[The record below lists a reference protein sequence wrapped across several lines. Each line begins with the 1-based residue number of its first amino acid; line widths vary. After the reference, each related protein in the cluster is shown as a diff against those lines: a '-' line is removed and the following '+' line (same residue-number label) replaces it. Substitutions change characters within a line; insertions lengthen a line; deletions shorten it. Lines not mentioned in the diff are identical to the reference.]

1 MERKY
6 QYKDM
11 PESMRGTY
19 GEFSKNFGFDW
30 KEFVMGIPTPLF
42 LVTTY
47 KSNGQPN
54 ATMQS
59 WASFTSANHG
69 GGYYAILSSV
79 NKRGHLCQS
88 LHEKKAAVLNFMSP
102 DLYEACMQT
111 IHNNQF
117 EADEITA
124 AGLTVEKASW
134 TEAPMVAE
142 CFMNLECR
150 YLWEKEIVPGDDHVM
165 VCLEVIGGHIE
176 KDYLENRFSVKGILY
191 YLHYPI
197 NPEDVKEKGC
207 DYTAT
212 LTKANQ
218 SYEY

>member
-19 GEFSKNFGFDW
+19 GEFSKNYGFNW

-59 WASFTSANHG
+59 WACFTSANHG

-79 NKRGHLCQS
+79 NKQGHLCQS

-111 IHNNQF
+111 IRNNQF

-124 AGLTVEKASW
+124 SGLTAEKASW
-134 TEAPMVAE
+134 VEAPMVAE

-150 YLWEKEIVPGDDHVM
+150 YMWEKEIVPGDDHVM
-165 VCLEVIGGHIE
+165 VCMEVIGGHIE
-176 KDYLENRFSVKGILY
+176 RDYLENRFGGKGVLY
-191 YLHYPI
+191 NIHYPM
-197 NPEDVKEKGC
+197 NPENVKEKGC
-207 DYTAT
+207 DYTAR
-212 LTKANQ
+212 LTEANQ